1 MHIAKHS
8 FDSFKV
14 CSSFW

>member
-1 MHIAKHS
+1 MLYRPS
-8 FDSFKV
+8 NRKV